1 MSWYELS
8 INVPFEYVEPVS
20 YLFERYGYG
29 LSVETKPG
37 EYAIMRSYLPSLS
50 RQRLAHIEV
59 GIKLASSVADLGEL
73 NIRPLDDN
81 EDWRNNW
88 KQHFTLLRVGQ
99 NLVIKPSWIEYESQ
113 DGDVVIDLDPGLAF
127 GTGYHPTTNSCLEAL
142 EEMVRPGSIVLDV
155 GTGSGILT
163 IAAAKLGAGH
173 ITAVDIDGHA
183 VRAAQRNFRR
193 TGIAEL
199 VNAQSGSIPSAAT
212 KGLNYDVAV
221 ANISARGIRMVA
233 PAIPDLL
240 ADDGV
245 FIASGII
252 VDQNNEA
259 VSAIKEAGLDINEI
273 RQKEDWITILSGHN
287 QA

>member
-29 LSVETKPG
+29 MSVETKPG

-252 VDQNNEA
+252 VDQNDEA